1 MRKPTFIAA
10 LAACALM
17 SVVARAGEDSIQLA
31 QGEGRDLTTARCSVC
46 HSLDY
51 IPMVAP
57 AMNRAA
63 WEKTVHKMVDAFGAP
78 MQPAD
83 VDRIVEYLA
92 GQYSSGAEPAK

>member
-1 MRKPTFIAA
+1 MKKPTPIAA
-10 LAACALM
+10 VAACVLM
-17 SVVARAGEDSIQLA
+17 PVAHAGEERIELR

-63 WEKTVHKMVDAFGAP
+63 WEKTVHKMIDAFGAP
-78 MQPAD
+78 MEKAD
-83 VDRIVEYLA
+83 ADRIVDYLA
-92 GQYSSGAEPAK
+92 GQYSSAAEPAK

>member
-1 MRKPTFIAA
+1 MNNPTLIAA
-10 LAACALM
+10 AAACGLM
-17 SVVARAGEDSIQLA
+17 AGVARAGEESIQLE

-63 WEKTVHKMVDAFGAP
+63 WEKSVHKMIDAFGAP
-78 MQPAD
+78 IEKAD
-83 VDRIVEYLA
+83 VDRIVDYLA
-92 GQYSSGAEPAK
+92 GQYSSGAAPAK

>member
-1 MRKPTFIAA
+1 MKTPTLIAA
-10 LAACALM
+10 VAACGLM
-17 SVVARAGEDSIQLA
+17 SHVVHAGEESIRLK
-31 QGEGRDLTTARCSVC
+31 QGDGSDLTTARCSVC

-78 MQPAD
+78 MEPAD
-83 VDRIVEYLA
+83 LDRIVDYLA

>member
-1 MRKPTFIAA
+1 MKKPTLMAA
-10 LAACALM
+10 VAACSLI
-17 SVVARAGEDSIQLA
+17 SGVACAGEESIQLR

-78 MQPAD
+78 MEKAD
-83 VDRIVEYLA
+83 VDRIVDYLA

>member
-1 MRKPTFIAA
+1 MKKPLLIAA
-10 LAACALM
+10 MASCGAISLAH
-17 SVVARAGEDSIQLA
+17 AGEESIQLR

-78 MQPAD
+78 MEKAD
-83 VDRIVEYLA
+83 VDRIVDYLA
-92 GQYSSGAEPAK
+92 GQYSSAAEPAK

>member
-1 MRKPTFIAA
+1 MKTPTLIAA
-10 LAACALM
+10 AAVCGLM
-17 SVVARAGEDSIQLA
+17 SHVARAGEESIQLR

-57 AMNRAA
+57 AMNHAA

-78 MQPAD
+78 MEPAD
-83 VDRIVEYLA
+83 LDRIVDYLA